1 MFGEKFD
8 EEKLVTL
15 IDDKLK
21 EDNISVIERD
31 EIRDYLKKLFTTH
44 KST

>member
-31 EIRDYLKKLFTTH
+31 EIRDYLKKLFMTN